1 MLQRKAS
8 RRTIGLLTSALA
20 GLGAFVVAVP
30 SAQAMNPVVPSAGPS
45 VSNLN
50 GVLAPLASPQVGFI
64 AQASG
69 TYAYNSGRNIV
80 HGPSAQVTVACTSA
94 TGQKRTANAVAAD
107 LRGLGR
113 TGATETVAQTVA
125 DGGKKSSVSYAH
137 TEGGQLL
144 NGLVKWGAITSKAVA
159 TTDGYTYTPK
169 HSSKIA
175 SLRVAGVPVDVG
187 AGPNTKIELKIPR
200 VGSIGEIVINEQSA
214 KWIGDEYKVNTT
226 ALHVAILKDNPLG
239 LKVGTHVFVSQT
251 RSSLLKPMPGF
262 LAGGA
267 FGTRLTLANGVVKHG
282 PTSQVA
288 LKCLGGK
295 SKNTIATGDVADL
308 ADAGAIQA
316 QAEGKV
322 TTSETSGT
330 AQVET
335 ATADILNKLVSADAI
350 KAVAS
355 VKRGKD
361 GKIHLSDKGSQLV
374 NVKVA
379 GLKLGDNIGPNTSLE
394 VKGLGKVTLRKVVKT
409 KTSITVTMI
418 EVVIG
423 QKGLAYPLGTKLE
436 IAQARAEIRK

>member
-8 RRTIGLLTSALA
+8 RRTIGILTSALA
-20 GLGAFVVAVP
+20 GLGALAVVAP
-30 SAQAMNPVVPSAGPS
+30 SAQAMNPIAPSGPAGS
-45 VSNLN
+45 SLK

-64 AQASG
+64 AQAAG
-69 TYAYNSGRNIV
+69 TYAYTSGKNVV

-94 TGQKRTANAVAAD
+94 TGQKRTANAAAAD

-113 TGATETVAQTVA
+113 TGATETSAATVA

-159 TTDGYTYTPK
+159 TTDGYTYTPM

-175 SLRVAGVPVDVG
+175 SLTIAGKPINVE
-187 AGPNTKIELKIPR
+187 AGPNTKIEIKLPG
-200 VGSIGEIVINEQSA
+200 VGSIGEVTINEQSA

-239 LKVGTHVFVSQT
+239 LKVGTHVFLSQT

-295 SKNTIATGDVADL
+295 SKNTMGTGEVGKA
-308 ADAGAIQA
+308 AHAGAIEA
-316 QAEGKV
+316 KAEGKV
-322 TTSETSGT
+322 TTSETSGKS
-330 AQVET
+330 QVEI
-335 ATADILNKLVSADAI
+335 AGADVLNKLVAADAI
-350 KAVAS
+350 RAVAS
-355 VKRGKD
+355 VKRGAN
-361 GKIHLSDKGSQLV
+361 GGIVLSDEGSQLV
-374 NVKVA
+374 NAKVA
-379 GLKLGDNIGPNTSLE
+379 GFEVGDHIGPNTTLE
-394 VKGLGKVTLRKVVKT
+394 VKGLGKVTLHKVVKT
-409 KTSITVTMI
+409 KNSITVTMI

-423 QKGLAYPLGTKLE
+423 EKGLAYPLGTKLE